1 VLFRGLLDARRSY
14 NLCVPA
20 QVQPDRFV
28 AERQKMVERQLRDRG
43 IRDLRVLDAMARV
56 PRHEFVAE
64 QYWDQAYEDHPI
76 PIGHGQT
83 VSQPYIVA
91 VTLDALDL
99 QPFDTVLEI
108 GTGSGYQ
115 TALLAELT
123 DHVYSMERHESLAHL
138 AEATLLRLGYSNVNV
153 MVGDGSEGLPALAPF
168 DAIAVSAAAPQI
180 PKSLL
185 EQLREGGRMVIPVG
199 PADVQELQL
208 VRKVEGRAVIETLEG
223 CRFVPLIGGQGYGSG
238 W

>member
-1 VLFRGLLDARRSY
+1 M
-14 NLCVPA
+14 PA
-20 QVQPDRFV
+20 QVEPERLV
-28 AERQKMVERQLRDRG
+28 AERQLMVHCQLLGRG
-43 IRDLRVLDAMARV
+43 IRDMRVLDAMGRV
-56 PRHEFVAE
+56 PRHQFVE
-64 QYWDQAYEDHPI
+64 QQYWGQAYEDHPI

-123 DHVYSMERHESLAHL
+123 DHVYSMERHEALARH
-138 AEATLLRLGYSNVNV
+138 AEAILSQLGYHNVNV
-153 MVGDGSEGLPALAPF
+153 IVGDGSEGLPEKAPF

-180 PKSLL
+180 PKPLFD
-185 EQLREGGRMVIPVG
+185 QLRENRRMVIPVG

-208 VRKVEGRAVIETLEG
+208 VRKVEGRPVVEILEA
-223 CRFVPLIGGQGYGSG
+223 CRFVPLIGGQGYGAG